1 MNEKHGPNGLVVGLL
16 IGAAVGALVSTKRG
30 RKILKDV
37 VDYGIEYVGN
47 TVDMDDIET
56 ILNDDEEEMS
66 SYAEATEDKMAKE
79 EKEAEQPSRRK
90 RLFRGIKRK

>member
-56 ILNDDEEEMS
+56 ILNDDEEEMMGGEV
-66 SYAEATEDKMAKE
+66 EAVAKE

>member
-56 ILNDDEEEMS
+56 ILNDDEEEMMGGEV
-66 SYAEATEDKMAKE
+66 EAVAKE
-79 EKEAEQPSRRK
+79 EIGRAHV
-90 RLFRGIKRK
+90 

>member
-1 MNEKHGPNGLVVGLL
+1 MNEKHGPNGLILGLV

-37 VDYGIEYVGN
+37 VEYGIEYVGN

-56 ILNDDEEEMS
+56 ILNSDEEEM
-66 SYAEATEDKMAKE
+66 M
-79 EKEAEQPSRRK
+79 
-90 RLFRGIKRK
+90 G